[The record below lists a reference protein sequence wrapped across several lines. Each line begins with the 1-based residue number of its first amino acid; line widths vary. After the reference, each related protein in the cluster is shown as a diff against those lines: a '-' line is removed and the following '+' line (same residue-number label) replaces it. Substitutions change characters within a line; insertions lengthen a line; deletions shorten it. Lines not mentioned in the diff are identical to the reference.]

1 MTKPST
7 NAAGTAQNAAVGTA
21 AMMTAQTEQ
30 AITMAKASFEQVATK
45 SREAMAQNLKTVD
58 VTTEMTR
65 GNFDALL
72 ESSRVASG
80 GFQVIAQDVAEFS
93 KQSME
98 RTVSAAKALS
108 QAKTAPELM
117 QLQGEFARAEFGT
130 AIAEMTKLSQAM
142 FATMTAIF
150 EPLQKQ
156 AVIAAQVKDV
166 LRES

>member
-1 MTKPST
+1 MTKAS
-7 NAAGTAQNAAVGTA
+7 NKGAESAQDAAAGAA

-30 AITMAKASFEQVATK
+30 AIAMAKASFEQVAIK
-45 SREAMAQNLKTVD
+45 SREALAQNLKTVD
-58 VTTEMTR
+58 VITDMTR

-72 ESSRVASG
+72 ESTRVASS
-80 GFQVIAQDVAEFS
+80 GFQVIAQDVAAFS
-93 KQSME
+93 KYSME
-98 RTVSAAKALS
+98 RTTAAAKALS

-142 FATMTAIF
+142 FTTMMAVF

-156 AVIAAQVKDV
+156 AVTAAQIKDV
-166 LRES
+166 LKGS